1 MSIINDIWNGN
12 IVPKE
17 RNIIPTE
24 NEKHLSAQIRE
35 VRSILLSDL
44 PKEAQ
49 NRLEEYEAL
58 LLKKQSLT
66 EEDTFVYAFRLGAQL
81 VLDSVG
87 KQP

>member
-1 MSIINDIWNGN
+1 MSIISDIWNGN

-17 RNIIPTE
+17 RNITPSE

-35 VRSILLSDL
+35 MRSILLSNL

-49 NRLEEYEAL
+49 NRFEEYEAL
-58 LLKKQSLT
+58 LFEKQSLT

-81 VLDSVG
+81 ILDITG
-87 KQP
+87 KRE